1 MSEVA
6 ERPARSR
13 KLRTLIVGGLSVL
26 ALGGLV
32 AFAWSFPS
40 PEKVWDRA
48 SRRSKPATSRGP
60 RPRWPGSERLRE
72 PTALDRMLRAQLS
85 MARGQTD
92 EAIADLDR
100 VPDDHKMGAQARL
113 QTGQL
118 ELRRNRYQA
127 AESAFRKALV
137 IDPRMVPARRELV
150 FIYGMQLR
158 RPELNATFRAL
169 SELSPLTYPEVF
181 LWCLSRGVSW
191 EPEEIAET
199 LAKCIEADPNDRW
212 ARLGRAD
219 ALRELSRFDEA
230 ESVLAPLPGSDPDA
244 RAARVRIALD
254 RGDPSAAEA
263 LLESGPSD
271 HLGLALL
278 RGRLALVHND
288 GKEAVRQFQAAYHQS
303 PNLREAILGL
313 GQAYQMVGDTAAATP
328 LLEEARKHER
338 LGTLVQRAAVE
349 ANRSDPALIRDL
361 GDACAAVGR
370 IPEARAWYNLAISR
384 DPLDTQAQ
392 QGLARLIDRKATA
405 SDPDLTAKT
414 PRTPSPE
421 RGQGVEE

>member
-1 MSEVA
+1 MVQ
-6 ERPARSR
+6 
-13 KLRTLIVGGLSVL
+13 
-26 ALGGLV
+26 AL
-32 AFAWSFPS
+32 
-40 PEKVWDRA
+40 
-48 SRRSKPATSRGP
+48 
-60 RPRWPGSERLRE
+60 
-72 PTALDRMLRAQLS
+72 
-85 MARGQTD
+85 
-92 EAIADLDR
+92 
-100 VPDDHKMGAQARL
+100 
-113 QTGQL
+113 
-118 ELRRNRYQA
+118 
-127 AESAFRKALV
+127 
-137 IDPRMVPARRELV
+137 RELV
-150 FIYGMQLR
+150 YIYGMQLR
-158 RPELNATFRAL
+158 RPELNATFKAL
-169 SELSPLTYPEVF
+169 SELTPLTYPEVF

-191 EPEEIAET
+191 EPSEIAET
-199 LAKCIEADPNDRW
+199 LARCIEADPNDRW

-230 ESVLAPLPGSDPDA
+230 ESVLAPLPESDPDA

-288 GKEAVRQFQAAYHQS
+288 GKPRPSASSRRPTTSRPTSARRSSAWA
-303 PNLREAILGL
+303 RR
-313 GQAYQMVGDTAAATP
+313 YQTTGDKAAATP

-338 LGTLVQRAAVE
+338 LGTLIQRAAVE

-392 QGLARLIDRKATA
+392 QALARLNYRKATE

-414 PRTPSPE
+414 PRSPT
-421 RGQGVEE
+421 